1 MKMNKI
7 RKRILSVV
15 FALAIIVTSIGVY
28 ITDSIPMSQVN
39 AASNPEYVAEI
50 APGGEDNY
58 VRKNVP
64 YTDGA
69 TYVFSCNYYVAD
81 ETTAHLTA
89 CLDSGVKWGVKSA
102 NTGTGVNGKVG
113 TLTFTHTATTSDGW
127 LAFRF
132 INYGTTD
139 SFYVWN
145 IKLTINGATNSNFRN
160 PDFTEGSGSWIGW
173 QLPKYFKDNVS
184 ADAWSRNISDAD
196 TSGLAADYTG
206 HIIHKY
212 DLNVLPFLPDYTLEP
227 NCDWDNDAK
236 TLTFSDEEAFD
247 LSTITDYHLYKEG
260 YAFVGW
266 KNSAGEYLTTEQ
278 VTQPTTY
285 AKGEVLTAVYEEC
298 SREANGDFAIR
309 GEEMRT
315 DDMGLR
321 FIVEIS
327 NTLRDTLEVTEY
339 GTLVLPSDV
348 LDNDT
353 NGWSINVIEPNDYDI
368 ESISATGWSDLTY
381 NGSYT
386 YNGKTYAPEIVKA
399 KNIYQTLGDRV
410 YYTLCITNITEA
422 KYDRQYTVKGYAKY
436 TDNNGVE
443 RFLYTDYAS
452 TNPYIVCGDMIDAE
466 TVTDTTVID
475 KLNNVVNTVNTKYQ
489 TARASMEEGKITL
502 DNDTLPTNVVFDSTK
517 LGAGENFYK
526 LTNGLRVRELVI
538 DTADGVE
545 GNDVE
550 ITHLSD
556 MHYNYFNALDGA
568 QPTDRLLVTMNNRTW
583 GAKGA
588 HTTQGRKLLEYAR
601 TSDATIISGDLMDYL
616 SYGTIELMKRE
627 VWDRYP
633 NTLISIGNHEFSQ
646 KTDNDLADTLSPEVR
661 WNWISKVWAKKHDYN
676 YTSKVVNEKV
686 MIVQLNNGD
695 NTFYEEQVTKLSADL
710 ATAREKGYVVL
721 LFMHEPLVTGN
732 AADTAVTA
740 ILTGDLTKYDFATG
754 KEWSNVYP
762 GKNEATANMFELI
775 KTNADVIQG
784 VFNGHIHTSFYT
796 EIQATTK
803 DGTPKA
809 IPQYTVHAS
818 AFNSGYAMKIIV
830 K

>member
-1 MKMNKI
+1 MNKI
-7 RKRILSVV
+7 RKRILSVL

-28 ITDSIPMSQVN
+28 LTDSFPMSRVN
-39 AASNPEYVAEI
+39 AASNPEYVAKI
-50 APGGEDNY
+50 
-58 VRKNVP
+58 KNGSGRLQHNMTPVANTT
-64 YTDGA
+64 YTL
-69 TYVFSCNYYVAD
+69 TFNYYVDTEGTEPNAQVSFQSD
-81 ETTAHLTA
+81 LGEA
-89 CLDSGVKWGVKSA
+89 GRV
-102 NTGTGVNGKVG
+102 NTGYENRNKVCQMTVQYTTPE
-113 TLTFTHTATTSDGW
+113 TLADGAW
-127 LAFRF
+127 LAFWIEPSSSVDAYF
-132 INYGTTD
+132 YFWNFKVCKGNTTD
-139 SFYVWN
+139 NV
-145 IKLTINGATNSNFRN
+145 LRN
-160 PDFTEGSGSWIGW
+160 ADFTETSSGGVAPTWIGW
-173 QLPKYFKDNVS
+173 QMS
-184 ADAWSRNISDAD
+184 AYNYTYISTNELSDA
-196 TSGLAADYTG
+196 AIQATG
-206 HIIHKY
+206 
-212 DLNVLPFLPDYTLEP
+212 NVIVEYEPLITELGLPDYTALP
-227 NCDWDNDAK
+227 NYSWDNDAK
-236 TLTFSDEEAFD
+236 TLTFSDEDTFD

-260 YAFVGW
+260 YVFVGW
-266 KNSAGEYLTTEQ
+266 QNSTGKDLTTEQ
-278 VTQPTTY
+278 VTKPTTF
-285 AKGEVLTAVYEEC
+285 AKDEVLKAVYKEC

-309 GEEMRT
+309 SEEMRT

-348 LDNDT
+348 LDNDA
-353 NGWSINVIEPNDYDI
+353 NGWSINVIEPNDYGI
-368 ESISATGWSDLTY
+368 ESRSATGWSDLTY

-386 YNGKTYAPEIVKA
+386 YNGNTYTPEIVKA

-601 TSDATIISGDLMDYL
+601 TSDATIITGDLMDYL